1 MIDRIYVL
9 LQANG
14 SVLTGSKDPAA
25 YQDQY
30 VSSAGATTTTNY
42 NFDVELHSISVN
54 GLQGAQRVYRVQLL
68 GDFIDQ
74 NDLTMQV
81 FNDYAATASET
92 HTLGIASDTDPYIYR
107 AHLKNQKSRAIAL
120 KISVS
125 GNGASVKLKGVAF
138 EVGARPS
145 TFKLPAAQTIAEV

>member
-1 MIDRIYVL
+1 M
-9 LQANG
+9 A
-14 SVLTGSKDPAA
+14 SKAG

-30 VSSAGATTTTNY
+30 YSSTGSPTTTNY
-42 NFDVELHSISVN
+42 DMEVELHSVSVN

-68 GDFIDQ
+68 GDYVDA
-74 NDLTMQV
+74 NDLTMQI
-81 FNDYAATASET
+81 FNDYATSATET

-107 AHLKNQKSRAIAL
+107 AHLKNQKSRAISL

-125 GNGASVKLKGVAF
+125 GNGASVILNGVAI
-138 EVGARPS
+138 EVGARAG